1 MRHVLSFSVYE
12 YTFEDILFLK
22 TLMSKNS
29 EEVVEKFIWVS
40 FVFLIADFTEP
51 PCGVVEILV
60 TGPSNI
66 GKNEIYMVL
75 KNKYLFVSGVCVV
88 WCVCVCVYYG

>member
-1 MRHVLSFSVYE
+1 
-12 YTFEDILFLK
+12 
-22 TLMSKNS
+22 MSKNS

-60 TGPSNI
+60 TGPLNI

-75 KNKYLFVSGVCVV
+75 KNKYLCVCGVV
-88 WCVCVCVYYG
+88 CVCVCV